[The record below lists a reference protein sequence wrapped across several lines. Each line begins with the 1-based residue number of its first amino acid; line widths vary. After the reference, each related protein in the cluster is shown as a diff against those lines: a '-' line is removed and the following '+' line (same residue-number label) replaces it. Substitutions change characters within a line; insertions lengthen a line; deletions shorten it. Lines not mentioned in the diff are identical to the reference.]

1 MGYNLDNIYKDILL
15 RLSDLLPTE
24 EQRNNIILTDE
35 EIKEKIKEKIE
46 EKAKEEIKIEE
57 ILSFLDFFDE
67 NFLKKTLIYMI
78 CYYQTDTLSELEVY
92 YKDYDEYSL
101 NKILKHTLKQLYK
114 KYDKD
119 NIFNIIIYV
128 DILLALQDKL
138 NDDTERK
145 RIIEDKF
152 KEQIKEQIKRK
163 MRGGL
168 LRKQRII
175 KVIRKY

>member
-114 KYDKD
+114 KYDK
-119 NIFNIIIYV
+119 NIS
-128 DILLALQDKL
+128 DL
-138 NDDTERK
+138 
-145 RIIEDKF
+145 
-152 KEQIKEQIKRK
+152 
-163 MRGGL
+163 
-168 LRKQRII
+168 
-175 KVIRKY
+175 